1 RRDAEKKYGFDLYQG
16 GIPPGEQI
24 RLIHVGSDVQACGGT
39 HVKRTGDIGA
49 IKVLTTEPVQ
59 DGVERVVFAAG
70 DAAVEATQRTEDA
83 LYSAADVLDVN
94 PADVPETAE
103 RFFTEWKERGK
114 TIDRLKTELAE
125 ARAAAGADEI
135 DIDGTPAVIQR
146 LDGD

>member
-1 RRDAEKKYGFDLYQG
+1 MRNIPVKQEWPDRRDAEKKYGFDLYQG

-39 HVKRTGDIGA
+39 HVTRTGDIGA

-83 LYSAADVLDVN
+83 LYGAADVLDVH
-94 PADVPETAE
+94 PRTSRDGRALLH
-103 RFFTEWKERGK
+103 EWKARGK
-114 TIDRLKTELAE
+114 TSTGS
-125 ARAAAGADEI
+125 RA
-135 DIDGTPAVIQR
+135 TR
-146 LDGD
+146 